1 LDAAA
6 ASLSSPSNQI
16 RIVSMQRWPVIV
28 EGVHLPARKGI
39 ADVSSGVVGSAA
51 APTAVMLI
59 LTVTPVVLSWLLR
72 LWFPADA
79 VSAVPDA
86 ADAGGAGHTDA
97 AVSPHDADAGS
108 SGTPAAAGAGGVTPA
123 LARKALL
130 LWFGMTIALAG
141 AVAVQAVLNVTPPF
155 DKDRVAFCML
165 VYGSNALALGATR
178 LAGNACLRRHAIL
191 RESTIVAQQ
200 VVFTTLNAYLSFVS
214 GVLWGYPASFPLDAA
229 DPVQAMT
236 MVEHISKVHAAG
248 REVLPSSG
256 SAP

>member
-1 LDAAA
+1 
-6 ASLSSPSNQI
+6 
-16 RIVSMQRWPVIV
+16 M
-28 EGVHLPARKGI
+28 
-39 ADVSSGVVGSAA
+39 
-51 APTAVMLI
+51 
-59 LTVTPVVLSWLLR
+59 
-72 LWFPADA
+72 
-79 VSAVPDA
+79 
-86 ADAGGAGHTDA
+86 
-97 AVSPHDADAGS
+97 
-108 SGTPAAAGAGGVTPA
+108 
-123 LARKALL
+123 
-130 LWFGMTIALAG
+130 
-141 AVAVQAVLNVTPPF
+141 TPPF